1 MSKVKFSRIAT
12 ILVAV
17 VGTEVFSSTYD
28 DILYPIAIKKFGAL
42 YGGVGIS
49 ILAVIINFLLVVWY
63 RRTSHDWYGFEND
76 RLIEAEEALK
86 EGVAK
91 RSKSRLINFIVLS
104 VNDPFLGFAY
114 IEGRKQSPSMNKR
127 DWTMFAL
134 ANAIGIGFWL
144 FFLVGLPAFISSA
157 VNWYFGA
164 GTLDPDLISNWL
176 LNIVL
181 AWGIYVVLRIVFKT
195 RRT

>member
-1 MSKVKFSRIAT
+1 MSKFKFSTVAT
-12 ILVAV
+12 KLVAV

-28 DILYPIAIKKFGAL
+28 DILYPIAIKKFGPI

-63 RRTSHDWYGFEND
+63 RRTKHDWYGFEKD
-76 RLIEAEEALK
+76 RLIEAEEALSQ
-86 EGVAK
+86 GVAK
-91 RSKSRLINFIVLS
+91 RSRNRWVNFIVLS

-114 IEGRKQSPSMNKR
+114 IEGRKESPSMNKQ
-127 DWTMFAL
+127 DWIMFGI

-144 FFLVGLPAFISSA
+144 FFLIGLPVLISGV
-157 VNWYFGA
+157 VNWYFGEM
-164 GTLDPDLISNWL
+164 TLDPDTLSNWL

-181 AWGIYVVLRIVFKT
+181 VWGIYVVLKIVFKQHQK
-195 RRT
+195 